1 MDQSV
6 KTSAAKTSAAKSHAD
21 RIQHVTSASGVEA
34 WLVEDYTVPIITVEG
49 LIEGGASQ
57 DPSGKPGVLNLLMGL
72 LEEGAGPYDA
82 TAFQERLDDYAIEM
96 SFGADRDHAS
106 LHLRSLARHK
116 DEAFAMLGLALNK
129 ALLDAPSIERVRAQ
143 IMAGLRHESSDP
155 DVMAQRRFFAEAF
168 AGHPYAQSA
177 KGTLQSVPEITR
189 DDLLA
194 MQAHLFTR
202 QHLHLVVVGAIDADD
217 LARMLDDVFGAWPV
231 QAALRPVPTFVDV
244 PRNKQVVIDF
254 DVPQSSIRFGARGL
268 ARTDPDFITA
278 TVVNHILGGGVFSS
292 RLFREVREKRGLAYS
307 VYSHLAPFA
316 HGPLYV
322 GGTSTKNERVGESL
336 SIIAAEILSLATD
349 GPNDEELNTSKNFL
363 IGSHALRLDTSSKL
377 AGQLVHIK
385 AHALGRDYLDRRN
398 AMIEVITLQDA
409 ARVAKRLYG
418 DGQMLSVI
426 VGRPEGL

>member
-1 MDQSV
+1 MERSV
-6 KTSAAKTSAAKSHAD
+6 KTQAAKSHAE
-21 RIQHVTSASGVEA
+21 RIQRVTSAKGVEA
-34 WLVEDYTVPIITVEG
+34 WLVEDYTVPIITLEG

-57 DPSGKPGVLNLLMGL
+57 DPSGKPGVLNMLMGL
-72 LEEGAGPYDA
+72 LDEGAGPYDA

-116 DEAFAMLGLALNK
+116 DEAFAMLRLALNE
-129 ALLDAPSIERVRAQ
+129 ALLDTQSIERVRAQ
-143 IMAGLRHESSDP
+143 VLAGLRHESSDP
-155 DVMAQRRFFAEAF
+155 DTMAQRRFFAEAF
-168 AGHPYAQSA
+168 AGHPYAKSA
-177 KGTLQSVPEITR
+177 KGTLQSVPEISR
-189 DDLLA
+189 DDLVSA
-194 MQAHLFTR
+194 QKQVFAR
-202 QHLHLVVVGAIDADD
+202 QHLHLVVVGAIDADH
-217 LARMLDDVFGAWPV
+217 LARVLDDVFGAWPEQV
-231 QAALRPVPTFVDV
+231 TLQPVSTFVDI
-244 PRNKQVVIDF
+244 PRDRQIVVDF

-268 ARTDPDFITA
+268 SRNDPDFVTA

-349 GPNDEELNTSKNFL
+349 GPTEDELKTSKNFL

-385 AHALGRDYLDRRN
+385 AHGLGLDYLDRRN
-398 AMIEVITLQDA
+398 AMIDAITLKEA

>member
-6 KTSAAKTSAAKSHAD
+6 KNQAAKSPVAKSHAE
-21 RIQHVTSASGVEA
+21 RIQRVVSAQGVEA
-34 WLVEDYTVPIITVEG
+34 WLVEDYTVPIITLEG
-49 LIEGGASQ
+49 LIQGGASQ

-72 LEEGAGPYDA
+72 LDEGAGPYDA
-82 TAFQERLDDYAIEM
+82 TAFQERLDEFAIEM

-106 LHLRSLARHK
+106 LHMRSLARHK
-116 DEAFAMLGLALNK
+116 DEAFAMLRLALNE
-129 ALLDAPSIERVRAQ
+129 ALLDAQSVERVRAQ
-143 IMAGLRHESSDP
+143 VLAGLRHESSDP
-155 DVMAQRRFFAEAF
+155 DTMAQRRFFAEAF
-168 AGHPYAQSA
+168 AGHPYATSA
-177 KGTLQSVPEITR
+177 KGTLQ
-189 DDLLA
+189 
-194 MQAHLFTR
+194 
-202 QHLHLVVVGAIDADD
+202 LHVVVVGAIDAAQ
-217 LARMLDDVFGAWPV
+217 LAPLLDDVFGHWPE
-231 QAALRPVPTFVDV
+231 QAHLRPVSTFVEI
-244 PRNKQVVIDF
+244 PRNQQIVVDF

-268 ARTDPDFITA
+268 ERSDPDFVTA

-322 GGTSTKNERVGESL
+322 GGTSTKNERAGESL
-336 SIIAAEILSLATD
+336 NIIAAEIASLAAH
-349 GPNDEELNTSKNFL
+349 GPTEEELKTAQNFL

-385 AHALGRDYLDRRN
+385 AHALGIDYLDRRN
-398 AMIEVITLQDA
+398 AMIEAITLSEA

>member
-6 KTSAAKTSAAKSHAD
+6 KNQAAKSPVAKSHAE
-21 RIQHVTSASGVEA
+21 RIQRVVSAQGVEA
-34 WLVEDYTVPIITVEG
+34 WLVEDYTVPIITLEG
-49 LIEGGASQ
+49 LIQGGASQ

-72 LEEGAGPYDA
+72 LDEGAGPYDA
-82 TAFQERLDDYAIEM
+82 TAFQERLDDFAIEM

-106 LHLRSLARHK
+106 LHMRSLARHK
-116 DEAFAMLGLALNK
+116 DEAFAMLRLALNE
-129 ALLDAPSIERVRAQ
+129 ALLDAQSVERVRAQ
-143 IMAGLRHESSDP
+143 VLAGLRHESSDP
-155 DVMAQRRFFAEAF
+155 DTMAQRRFFAEAF
-168 AGHPYAQSA
+168 AGHPYATSA
-177 KGTLQSVPEITR
+177 KGTLQSVPEIGR
-189 DDLLA
+189 DDLIA
-194 MQAHLFTR
+194 MQKQLFAR
-202 QHLHLVVVGAIDADD
+202 QHLHVVVVGAIDAAQ
-217 LARMLDDVFGAWPV
+217 LAPLLDDVFGHWPE
-231 QAALRPVPTFVDV
+231 QAHLRPVSTFVEI
-244 PRNKQVVIDF
+244 PRNQQIVVDF

-268 ARTDPDFITA
+268 ERSDPDFVTA

-322 GGTSTKNERVGESL
+322 GGTSTKNERAGESL
-336 SIIAAEILSLATD
+336 NIIAAEIASLAAH
-349 GPNDEELNTSKNFL
+349 GPTEEELKTDQNFL

-385 AHALGRDYLDRRN
+385 AHALGIDYLDRRN
-398 AMIEVITLQDA
+398 AMIEAITLSEA

>member
-1 MDQSV
+1 
-6 KTSAAKTSAAKSHAD
+6 
-21 RIQHVTSASGVEA
+21 
-34 WLVEDYTVPIITVEG
+34 
-49 LIEGGASQ
+49 
-57 DPSGKPGVLNLLMGL
+57 
-72 LEEGAGPYDA
+72 
-82 TAFQERLDDYAIEM
+82 M